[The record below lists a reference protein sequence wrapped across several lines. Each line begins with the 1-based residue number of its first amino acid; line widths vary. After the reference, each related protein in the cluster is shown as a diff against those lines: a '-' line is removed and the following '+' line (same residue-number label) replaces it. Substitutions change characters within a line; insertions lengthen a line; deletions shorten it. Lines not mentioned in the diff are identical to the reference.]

1 MSMSYANVETAAV
14 SAAISCE
21 RRSTKT
27 EREIGLLVF
36 PGFSFL
42 AAGIMAEVFHL
53 ANAIAYPESESGA
66 RYNLRL
72 FSVNGGEIAC
82 SLSAKASTD
91 RLDRR
96 EVGALHALFS
106 IGNPDAMGEQCDHDL
121 VRWLRMLYPDPIV
134 DDVPFDRRTIGDVA
148 GSMPG
153 RRGAA
158 RLVLSGREAAHPMET
173 GTPAGGDGRRAMLRA
188 LRLVRDD
195 LGLDIATKV
204 TERLSPGSSSQWIP
218 LLGEK
223 ETRRSGD
230 RVRASARWLLA
241 NCERSVAI
249 VEAASVAAMSERNF
263 LRCFKREL
271 GITPAEF
278 LLQARL
284 DVTRRLLATTNLHVD
299 NIARCTGMRN
309 GDRLAKMFR
318 KRFAISPTEYR
329 LRTQLERTDGS
340 VSLSSRFGT
349 PVRP

>member
-1 MSMSYANVETAAV
+1 MSYESVETAAI
-14 SAAISCE
+14 SAAIGFDC
-21 RRSTKT
+21 RLKKT

-53 ANAIAYPESESGA
+53 ANAIAYPESENGM

-72 FSVNGGEIAC
+72 FSINGGEIAC

-96 EVGALHALFS
+96 QIGALHALFS
-106 IGNPDAMGEQCDHDL
+106 IGSPDAMGEQCDHDL
-121 VRWLRMLYPDPIV
+121 VRWLRMLYPDPVV
-134 DDVPFDRRTIGDVA
+134 DDVPVARRMSGDVA
-148 GSMPG
+148 GLTSGRVTGPRLVFPG
-153 RRGAA
+153 GAA
-158 RLVLSGREAAHPMET
+158 AHTVET
-173 GTPAGGDGRRAMLRA
+173 GTPAGGDARRTMLRA
-188 LRLVRDD
+188 LRQVRDD
-195 LGLDIATKV
+195 LGLDVATKV
-204 TERLSPGSSSQWIP
+204 AEQLSPGSSSQWTP
-218 LLGEK
+218 LLGE
-223 ETRRSGD
+223 TQSRRSAD
-230 RVRASARWLLA
+230 RIRASARWLLA
-241 NCERSVAI
+241 NCERPVAI
-249 VEAASVAAMSERNF
+249 VEAASVAAMSGRNF

-329 LRTQLERTDGS
+329 LRTQLGRTDGA
-340 VSLSSRFGT
+340 VSLSSRVKAAT
-349 PVRP
+349 SA